1 MKKSNLYM
9 IVLAG
14 TVAAMGVT
22 TLAAKV
28 QAADCAM
35 PSCCGGSAQPM
46 AMANNSAL
54 MEPVKSVYDHYLT
67 IQTDLAND
75 TLKGVAENAGAIA
88 KAVQGD
94 DMKMLPAEVA
104 TQAETLAKVSDL
116 KAARA
121 AFKPLSDSLIK
132 YLADHNAKDAFTKVY
147 CPMAR
152 ASWLQKDGNVNNPYF
167 GKAMSKCG
175 EIQK

>member
-1 MKKSNLYM
+1 MKISKFY
-9 IVLAG
+9 ITILAG
-14 TVAAMGVT
+14 ALGVIGVT
-22 TLAAKV
+22 TLATKLT
-28 QAADCAM
+28 AADSAM
-35 PSCCGGSAQPM
+35 PSCCGGM
-46 AMANNSAL
+46 AESMSDHSAL

-67 IQTDLAND
+67 IQADLAND
-75 TLKGVAENAGAIA
+75 TFKGVAENASAIA

-94 DMKMLPAEVA
+94 SMKMLPAEVT
-104 TQAETLAKVSDL
+104 TQAETLVKASDL

-132 YLADHNAKDAFTKVY
+132 YLADHNAKDAYVQVY
-147 CPMAR
+147 CSMAR